1 MNARVRV
8 LLHSST
14 RMIIDFTKLILK
26 KKKNEWLV
34 KTCFAIQFCEPRHS
48 ETQKLTFF

>member
-26 KKKNEWLV
+26 KKKNEWLR
-34 KTCFAIQFCEPRHS
+34 QDLFCHPV
-48 ETQKLTFF
+48 L